1 MGKEAAYPKVGWKL
15 PGGLAAVALALVL
28 AAAAPAA
35 AGEREVT
42 IPLAVPGLF
51 GQRTV
56 ELAAT
61 EYRPDGD
68 GPFPAIVLSHGS
80 TLSRQDRARYTAKYP
95 VASEVFVA
103 WNLVVLSPL
112 RRGYG
117 KTGGHWE
124 EDYGACA
131 SPAYAEAGLET
142 ARDIAAAVAWLAER
156 PYVDRTRIV
165 LVGQSG
171 GGWGSLAA
179 ASRGDLPI
187 VGVVNF
193 AGGRGGKQKNVANNN
208 CAPERLV
215 EAAGRYGRTVKVP
228 SLWLY
233 AENDQFFAP
242 SLSHR
247 MYVAYTD
254 AGAPAAYHLVAAV
267 GRDGH
272 QLIALKAGI
281 PLWKDAVES
290 FLRTLGVLPP
300 R

>member
-1 MGKEAAYPKVGWKL
+1 MIAARL
-15 PGGLAAVALALVL
+15 VALTLAL
-28 AAAAPAA
+28 AAAPAV

-42 IPLAVPGLF
+42 IPLTVSGLV

-56 ELAAT
+56 ELSAT
-61 EYRPDGD
+61 EYRPDGE
-68 GPFPAIVLSHGS
+68 GPFAAVVLSHGS
-80 TLSRQDRARYTAKYP
+80 TLNPQDRAKYTAKYP
-95 VASEVFVA
+95 IASAIFVG
-103 WNLVVLSPL
+103 WKLVVLSPV

-117 KTGGHWE
+117 KTGGAWG

-193 AGGRGGKQKNVANNN
+193 AGGRGGKQHNMANNN
-208 CAPERLV
+208 CSPERLV

-254 AGAPAAYHLVAAV
+254 AGAPAAYHLVPAV
-267 GRDGH
+267 GSDGH
-272 QLIALKAGI
+272 QLIALKAGV
-281 PLWKDAVES
+281 PLWKDTVES
-290 FLRTLGVLPP
+290 FLKTLGVLPP

>member
-1 MGKEAAYPKVGWKL
+1 MIGRV
-15 PGGLAAVALALVL
+15 VALALVL
-28 AAAAPAA
+28 AATPAT

-42 IPLAVPGLF
+42 IPLAVSGLF

-56 ELAAT
+56 DLSAT

-68 GPFPAIVLSHGS
+68 GPFPAVVLSHGS
-80 TLSRQDRARYTAKYP
+80 TLSPQDRAKYTAKYP
-95 VASEVFVA
+95 VASAVFVD
-103 WNLVVLSPL
+103 WGLVVVSPV

-117 KTGGHWE
+117 KTGGNWA
-124 EDYGACA
+124 EDFGACA
-131 SPAYAEAGLET
+131 SATYAEAGLET
-142 ARDIAAAVAWLAER
+142 AKDIAAAVAWLAER

-193 AGGRGGKQKNVANNN
+193 AGGRGGKQRNLANNN

-242 SLSHR
+242 SLSRR

-254 AGAPAAYHLVAAV
+254 AGAPAAYYLVPAI
-267 GRDGH
+267 GNDGH
-272 QLIALKAGI
+272 QLIALKAGV
-281 PLWKDAVES
+281 PLWKDTVKS